1 MLHDRAHRAQSMR
14 DALLVHVDRV
24 AIAARGIRALGLDT
38 KLERLAASKVVD
50 TETVREA
57 GAEARANKLVACTQ
71 ATRAQLP
78 GRRLDEQRVAKELG
92 HLAVVFGAVHEAQTH
107 HVAVYA
113 LAKRVVAC
121 LARVR

>member
-1 MLHDRAHRAQSMR
+1 MLHDRAHRAQSMC

-38 KLERLAASKVVD
+38 ELERLAASKVVD

-57 GAEARANKLVACTQ
+57 GAEARANELVACTQ

-78 GRRLDEQRVAKELG
+78 RR
-92 HLAVVFGAVHEAQTH
+92 
-107 HVAVYA
+107 
-113 LAKRVVAC
+113 
-121 LARVR
+121 